1 MSTRAF
7 VARINRAGTGL
18 YFYLGRNAYPQTP
31 GQTVLE
37 SYPGPEQI
45 DAIIAID
52 HAMDAIRSEIRRTH
66 GQREVGQSHVLMPRR
81 RPGRTDG

>member
-7 VARINRAGTGL
+7 VARINRDGTGL
-18 YFYLGRNAYPQTP
+18 YVYLGRNAHPQTA

-45 DAIIAID
+45 DAIY
-52 HAMDAIRSEIRRTH
+52 HA
-66 GQREVGQSHVLMPRR
+66 
-81 RPGRTDG
+81 